1 MSTVQYFSHPHRCH
15 ADFKLMEL
23 TLSTLPPSPPAS
35 LFPIQ
40 PRVCALLRST
50 CNNTSSSIAGRDVER
65 TSLLQFLTQF
75 IDGTSIDHDTQMT
88 SMFIFGAP
96 GTGKT
101 ALVNAI
107 IHNLQVTAKNKH
119 VKVISINCM
128 ALKSVDALW
137 ERIIEDLA
145 ITPRRKPATKKKTNS
160 YDRLKALL
168 STLNTQQYVIN
179 IIFNYL
185 TQARARQYPYFRRTR
200 SCNTKFSVSGLNFFL
215 TPLALRFIGIGNTY
229 TLTTS
234 STSATFTPSKNVQ
247 TIHFAPYTPT
257 QLHDTF
263 GTPLHILF
271 SVVIPLWIVPLGVYS
286 FQVADTCILHGSAL
300 RWTLSVAQALIH
312 EHPLLACTPS
322 RSLSTRMPWKHH
334 TEI

>member
-1 MSTVQYFSHPHRCH
+1 MSTVQYFSHPHHCH

-23 TLSTLPPSPPAS
+23 TLLTLLPSPPAS
-35 LFPIQ
+35 LFSIQ
-40 PRVCALLRST
+40 PRVRALLRST
-50 CNNTSSSIAGRDVER
+50 CNNTSSSIAGRDVEC
-65 TSLLQFLTQF
+65 TSLLQFLTSF
-75 IDGTSIDHDTQMT
+75 IDGTSIDHNTQTT

-107 IHNLQVTAKNKH
+107 IHDLQVTAKNEC

-128 ALKSVDALW
+128 ALKSVNALW
-137 ERIIEDLA
+137 EWIIEDLA
-145 ITPRRKPATKKKTNS
+145 ITPRRKPAAKKKTNS

-168 STLNTQQYVIN
+168 STLDTQWYVIN

-185 TQARARQYPYFRRTR
+185 TQARACQYPYFRRTR
-200 SCNTKFSVSGLNFFL
+200 SCNTKFSVSSLNFFL
-215 TPLALRFIGIGNTY
+215 TSCYSVGLAFYWHWQHLYSYHLIY
-229 TLTTS
+229 LCHVH
-234 STSATFTPSKNVQ
+234 TFKNVH

-257 QLHDTF
+257 QLHDTL

-286 FQVADTCILHGSAL
+286 FQVADTRILHGSAL
-300 RWTLSVAQALIH
+300 HRTLSVA
-312 EHPLLACTPS
+312 
-322 RSLSTRMPWKHH
+322 
-334 TEI
+334 